1 MLAACGYK
9 GGSHLVSETEE
20 GLNAMCVYV
29 EGGEAGGMGIREKEG
44 TMKMNVAM
52 VDIVR

>member
-1 MLAACGYK
+1 MLAVCGYK
-9 GGSHLVSETEE
+9 GGSRLGSETEE
-20 GLNAMCVYV
+20 GLNAMCVCV
-29 EGGEAGGMGIREKEG
+29 EGGGVGGVGIREKEG